1 MRLRFLVSS
10 PNPASLIPE
19 FTMHYGCLGCVC
31 GYGGD
36 FLQHSRARLPN
47 LEQFLDAKRSY
58 KIGFGNSEKIS
69 YYFEGWE
76 KENRGRHGRKRRYS
90 GRGQRTEGQHVQKEG
105 DSRRER
111 DKHTEDAGESQGV
124 EDTTERQV
132 LTTCVRETTRNETE

>member
-76 KENRGRHGRKRRYS
+76 KENRTTWEEEKIRWERSKNGRPACSEGRRF
-90 GRGQRTEGQHVQKEG
+90 
-105 DSRRER
+105 
-111 DKHTEDAGESQGV
+111 
-124 EDTTERQV
+124 
-132 LTTCVRETTRNETE
+132 